1 MIYTIK
7 NENLEVSIEDL
18 GGTDVFH
25 KGYKRKRILVAE
37 R

>member
-18 GGTDVFH
+18 GTDVFH